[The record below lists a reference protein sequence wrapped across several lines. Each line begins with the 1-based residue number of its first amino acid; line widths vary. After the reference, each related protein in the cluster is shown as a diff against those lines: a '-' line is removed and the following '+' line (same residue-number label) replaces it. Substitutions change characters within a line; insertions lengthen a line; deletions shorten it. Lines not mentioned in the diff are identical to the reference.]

1 MSELTS
7 TNGTWT
13 LSSLRGRRVLV
24 VEDEYVLAEDL
35 RQELEDQ
42 GAEVLGPVP
51 SVEDAL
57 VLLAANPAPDTAV
70 LDLNLGGEMVF
81 PLADALEARA
91 IPFVFLTGYEQWT
104 WGEHHAGV
112 PRLQK
117 PVNMRNVAQALAGGA
132 CSGMDG
138 L

>member
-1 MSELTS
+1 MPVPASAPLLQ
-7 TNGTWT
+7 N
-13 LSSLRGRRVLV
+13 RHVLV
-24 VEDEYVLAEDL
+24 VEDDYILA
-35 RQELEDQ
+35 QELKDELEHL
-42 GAEVLGPVP
+42 GAEVLGPVS

-57 VLLAANPAPDTAV
+57 AVLAADPAPDTAV

-112 PRLQK
+112 PRLEK
-117 PVNMRNVAQALAGGA
+117 PVDIQEVARVLAG
-132 CSGMDG
+132 
-138 L
+138 